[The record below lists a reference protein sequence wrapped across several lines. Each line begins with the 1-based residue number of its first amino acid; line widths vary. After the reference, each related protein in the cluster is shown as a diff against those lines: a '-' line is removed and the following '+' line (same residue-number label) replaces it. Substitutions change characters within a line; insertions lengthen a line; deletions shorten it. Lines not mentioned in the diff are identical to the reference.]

1 MVAICL
7 RSFWISIADKEAT
20 HTVSRI
26 AVTSS
31 DKHVDILSYLIKEST
46 PTIQDITEPN
56 FGENLNQGLEHR
68 IQTNWQLMLIILGVL
83 LVLTFTYLGKC
94 VHRHCTSRN
103 FKVSNTKTAGP
114 DMTLDQ
120 INQIETFYERV
131 QDIEYDEPER
141 YLAADDIHG
150 RGTIQN
156 LDSSLEKKEPMF
168 INVVVEQTQDTALNA
183 ENVIEKNEYANQQ
196 ASEETNDLYITPCM

>member
-1 MVAICL
+1 MIANKIY
-7 RSFWISIADKEAT
+7 FSIADKEAT
-20 HTVSRI
+20 HTVSHI

-31 DKHVDILSYLIKEST
+31 VKHVDILSYLIKEST

-56 FGENLNQGLEHR
+56 FGENLNQGLENR
-68 IQTNWQLMLIILGVL
+68 FQTNWQLMLIILGVL

-94 VHRHCTSRN
+94 VHRYCTSRN

-114 DMTLDQ
+114 DVTLDQ

-141 YLAADDIHG
+141 YLAAANDDIHG

-156 LDSSLEKKEPMF
+156 LDSSLEKKEPVV
-168 INVVVEQTQDTALNA
+168 NVVVEQTQNTALNA
-183 ENVIEKNEYANQQ
+183 KNVIEKIEYANQQ
-196 ASEETNDLYITPCM
+196 ASEETNDLYITPCL

>member
-1 MVAICL
+1 MSANKIY
-7 RSFWISIADKEAT
+7 FSIADKEAT
-20 HTVSRI
+20 HTVSHI

-46 PTIQDITEPN
+46 PTIQDITEQN

-68 IQTNWQLMLIILGVL
+68 IQTNWQLVLIILGVL

-114 DMTLDQ
+114 DVTLDQ

-141 YLAADDIHG
+141 YLAAANDDIHG

-156 LDSSLEKKEPMF
+156 LDSSLEKKEPVV
-168 INVVVEQTQDTALNA
+168 NVVVEQTQNTALNA
-183 ENVIEKNEYANQQ
+183 KNVIEKIEYANQQ
-196 ASEETNDLYITPCM
+196 ASEETNDLYITPCL

>member
-1 MVAICL
+1 MSANKIY
-7 RSFWISIADKEAT
+7 FSIAGKEAT
-20 HTVSRI
+20 HTVSHI

-46 PTIQDITEPN
+46 PTIHDITEPN
-56 FGENLNQGLEHR
+56 FGENLNQGLENR

-83 LVLTFTYLGKC
+83 LALTFTYLGKC

-103 FKVSNTKTAGP
+103 FKVSSTKTAGP
-114 DMTLDQ
+114 DVTLDQ
-120 INQIETFYERV
+120 INQIETFYERL

-141 YLAADDIHG
+141 YLAAANDDIHG

-156 LDSSLEKKEPMF
+156 LDSSLEKKEPVV
-168 INVVVEQTQDTALNA
+168 NVVVEQTQNTALNA
-183 ENVIEKNEYANQQ
+183 KNVIEKIEYANQQ
-196 ASEETNDLYITPCM
+196 ASEETNDLYITPCL

>member
-1 MVAICL
+1 MSA
-7 RSFWISIADKEAT
+7 SKFYFSIADKEAT
-20 HTVSRI
+20 HTVSHI
-26 AVTSS
+26 AVISS
-31 DKHVDILSYLIKEST
+31 DTHVDILSFLIKEST

-56 FGENLNQGLEHR
+56 FGENWNQGLENR

-141 YLAADDIHG
+141 YLAAANDDIHG
-150 RGTIQN
+150 HGTI
-156 LDSSLEKKEPMF
+156 
-168 INVVVEQTQDTALNA
+168 
-183 ENVIEKNEYANQQ
+183 
-196 ASEETNDLYITPCM
+196 

>member
-1 MVAICL
+1 MSANKIY
-7 RSFWISIADKEAT
+7 FSIADKEAT
-20 HTVSRI
+20 HTVSHI
-26 AVTSS
+26 AVISS
-31 DKHVDILSYLIKEST
+31 DTHVDILSFLIKEST

-56 FGENLNQGLEHR
+56 FGENWNQGLENR

-141 YLAADDIHG
+141 YLAAANDDIHG
-150 RGTIQN
+150 RDTIQN
-156 LDSSLEKKEPMF
+156 SSLEKKEPMF
-168 INVVVEQTQDTALNA
+168 INVVVEQNQDTALNA
-183 ENVIEKNEYANQQ
+183 KIVIEKNEYANQK
-196 ASEETNDLYITPCM
+196 ASEKTNDMYITPCM

>member
-1 MVAICL
+1 MSANKIY
-7 RSFWISIADKEAT
+7 FSIADKEAT
-20 HTVSRI
+20 HTVSHI

-46 PTIQDITEPN
+46 PTIQDITEQN

-114 DMTLDQ
+114 DVTLDQ

-141 YLAADDIHG
+141 YLAAANDDIHG

-156 LDSSLEKKEPMF
+156 LDSSLEKKEPVV
-168 INVVVEQTQDTALNA
+168 NVVVEQTQNTALNA
-183 ENVIEKNEYANQQ
+183 KNVIEKIEYANQQ
-196 ASEETNDLYITPCM
+196 ASEETNDLYITPCL

>member
-1 MVAICL
+1 MSANKIY
-7 RSFWISIADKEAT
+7 FSIADKEAT
-20 HTVSRI
+20 HTVSHI

-31 DKHVDILSYLIKEST
+31 DKHGDILSYLIKEST

-94 VHRHCTSRN
+94 VHRQCTSRN

-141 YLAADDIHG
+141 YLAAANDDIHG

-156 LDSSLEKKEPMF
+156 LDSSLEK
-168 INVVVEQTQDTALNA
+168 
-183 ENVIEKNEYANQQ
+183 
-196 ASEETNDLYITPCM
+196 

>member
-1 MVAICL
+1 MSANKIY
-7 RSFWISIADKEAT
+7 FSIADKEAT
-20 HTVSRI
+20 HTVSHI

-31 DKHVDILSYLIKEST
+31 DKHIDILSYLIKEST

-56 FGENLNQGLEHR
+56 VGENLNQGLENR

-103 FKVSNTKTAGP
+103 FKVSNTTTAGP
-114 DMTLDQ
+114 DVTLDQ

-141 YLAADDIHG
+141 YLAAANDDIHG

-156 LDSSLEKKEPMF
+156 LDSSLEKKEPVV
-168 INVVVEQTQDTALNA
+168 NVVVEQTQNTALNA
-183 ENVIEKNEYANQQ
+183 KNVIEKIEYANQQ
-196 ASEETNDLYITPCM
+196 ASEETNDLYITPCL

>member
-1 MVAICL
+1 MSANKIY
-7 RSFWISIADKEAT
+7 FSIADKEAT
-20 HTVSRI
+20 HTVSHI

-31 DKHVDILSYLIKEST
+31 DKHIDILSYLIKEST

-56 FGENLNQGLEHR
+56 VGENLNQGLENR

-114 DMTLDQ
+114 DVTLDQ

-141 YLAADDIHG
+141 YLAAANDDIHG

-156 LDSSLEKKEPMF
+156 LDSSLEKKEPVV
-168 INVVVEQTQDTALNA
+168 NVVVEQTQNTALNA
-183 ENVIEKNEYANQQ
+183 KNVIEKIEYANQQ
-196 ASEETNDLYITPCM
+196 ASEEKNDLYITPCL